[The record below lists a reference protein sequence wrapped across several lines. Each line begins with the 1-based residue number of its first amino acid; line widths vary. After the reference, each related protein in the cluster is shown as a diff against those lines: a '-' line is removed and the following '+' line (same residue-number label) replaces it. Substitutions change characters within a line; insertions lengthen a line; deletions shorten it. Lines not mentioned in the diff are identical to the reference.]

1 MEFYC
6 NTPTCN
12 AGLLSSDPMQALLGN
27 IVCHE
32 CGNPAEISE
41 HEKETAAIALI
52 NMGAGSYKLG
62 LGSQVVYVVDDE
74 FGNPAMSEG
83 TFICTHDNAF
93 IFATASGEM
102 DKVDSSR
109 LVSITLTEEDYNKC
123 LNEITTVLSSYLT
136 EAPIDSITELASG
149 MIQDKIEFRRTM

>member
-1 MEFYC
+1 
-6 NTPTCN
+6 
-12 AGLLSSDPMQALLGN
+12 MQALLGN

-83 TFICTHDNAF
+83 TFVCTHDNAF
-93 IFATASGEM
+93 IFATAYGEM
-102 DKVDSSR
+102 DRVDASR
-109 LVSITLTEEDYNKC
+109 MVSITLAEEDFNKC

-136 EAPIDSITELASG
+136 EAPIDSITDLARG
-149 MIQDKIEFRRTM
+149 MIQDKIEFRRTL